1 MWHCCATTNFV
12 DEISSWSNDLNRTL
26 ACVALGRD
34 LFKSRIEAQIKK
46 RASLRTSNKRCHDPS
61 QTTGSTDSPRTPH
74 NLPQFN
80 KVPDHGVAP
89 ERQG

>member
-1 MWHCCATTNFV
+1 MFQCGIVVLLQILLMKLAPGAM
-12 DEISSWSNDLNRTL
+12 TL